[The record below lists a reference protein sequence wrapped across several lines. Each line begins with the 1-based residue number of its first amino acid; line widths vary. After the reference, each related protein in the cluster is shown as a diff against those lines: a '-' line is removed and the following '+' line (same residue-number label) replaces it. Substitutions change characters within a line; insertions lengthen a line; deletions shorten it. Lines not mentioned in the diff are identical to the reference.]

1 MTLDLMIPAQPRPG
15 TGHAQWRIEAL
26 QMANWGGFHGRTEVR
41 FSPGSNL
48 MSGASGSGKSTV
60 LDAYLALMMP
70 SDTPFNG
77 ASNDAGGRARSAEQ
91 RNLLTYLRGKMDT
104 NRVDGSDELRDQ
116 VLRGGKGEPIW
127 GALAGTFI
135 NDDGRRYTALRMYFA
150 KAGASVGGDV
160 TTTFA
165 TVEGYLDISRLAPL
179 ADTRFD
185 KRALKAALPG
195 LVTFNTFYEFEDNI
209 HTRLGIGGGDG
220 GRKAMRLLA
229 RVQGGM
235 QVKRVDGLYKS
246 MVLEEPITY
255 RVADDA
261 LAHFADL
268 EAAYLKMTDEADKV
282 KALRR
287 LPGLQQDL
295 AGAEAREF
303 LIRQFGA
310 EDAGPSPFRLW
321 MLRTERELLDT
332 AVAENRRKHAETTT
346 TYTQAKAD
354 EAEYERQLT
363 QIAEDKRSNGGDAID
378 ERRSEMAR
386 LSRSRDE
393 VYNSNVRF
401 QTRTEAI
408 DLVAPETVEQFAEAQ
423 VAAADFLAGF
433 GAREAA
439 LLVTEDE
446 VQDERAP
453 LTSRQVDLMN
463 EKKSLTGRSGMVP
476 KRLHEARV
484 QMAQAAGLDP
494 MVDLPFVAELL
505 DVLPEES
512 RWRSAVE
519 NTLGGIA
526 RTVLVDRQ
534 TRDRLSAAIDGVP
547 IRPRIRYQAV
557 SLAEHEDWRGDPDHV
572 SGKLAFKD
580 SPFSRWVQDRVG
592 DTGVDH
598 LCVPDAASLT
608 GQGARVTP
616 SGQTR
621 NGDKGAHGESGEGD
635 IIGFSNEHRLADIDR
650 LLAELE
656 PEMAAMRKRL
666 ADVQARLSDLRQQK
680 DAHGYVQDATWAA
693 IDHLG
698 IDRRIVELEDEIARL
713 RSANRILDALQADEE
728 RIKPLLKEANRV
740 KVLAHE
746 GRNNLEARHGNL
758 VSDQDEAQDG
768 VDAIVNAQTA
778 TVTEAQQDYLDALFT
793 GNWDATSLD
802 SFARN
807 MNALRKRL
815 GEESEAARKTARNAV
830 SAMESM
836 FEAYKDRWTEHNL
849 GVKVASADGYREIL
863 DRIESEGLYERRDRW
878 RREFA
883 AWSSDDLLRLNDAF
897 DTALEDIEDRLAPI
911 NRILETL
918 PFGGKGILQISLR
931 RLQSDELGKFRR
943 GLRELSSGL
952 AQELTEQQVESRFTK
967 LQEFMTRLRI
977 PEGHTKSSTSQRDR
991 YLDVRQHVAVTAV
1004 CLDEDRREIANY
1016 DSLGGKSGGETQE
1029 LIAFIV
1035 GSALRYQ
1042 LGDESRSR
1050 PRFAPVFLDEG
1061 FVKSDGEFAGRAV
1074 KAWQDLGF
1082 QLVIGAPLD
1091 KVTALEPHM
1100 DRLLT
1105 VTKNE
1110 QGYSY
1115 VQDLLDEPDG
1125 QLDELDDQIAGDAA

>member
-1 MTLDLMIPAQPRPG
+1 MTLDLVIPAQPRPG
-15 TGHAQWRIEAL
+15 TGHSQWHIEAL
-26 QMANWGGFHGRTEVR
+26 QMANWGGFQGRTEVR

-104 NRVDGSDELRDQ
+104 SRVGGSDELRDT
-116 VLRGGKGEPIW
+116 VLRGGDGQAIW

-135 NDDGRRYTALRMYFA
+135 NDDGRRYTALRIYFA

-165 TVEGYLDISRLAPL
+165 AVEGYLDISRLTPL
-179 ADTRFD
+179 AASRFD

-255 RVADDA
+255 QVADEA
-261 LAHFADL
+261 LEHFANL

-282 KALRR
+282 KALHR

-295 AGAEAREF
+295 AAAQAREL
-303 LIRQFGA
+303 LIGQFGA
-310 EDAGPSPFRLW
+310 DDQAPSPFRLW
-321 MLRTERELLDT
+321 MLRTERGLLDT
-332 AVAENRRKHAETTT
+332 AVAENRRAYADTVA
-346 TYTQAKAD
+346 TYTQAKTEEAD
-354 EAEYERQLT
+354 YEDQLA
-363 QIAEDKRSNGGDAID
+363 QIAEDKRSNGGEAID
-378 ERRSEMAR
+378 ERQGEIVR
-386 LSRSRDE
+386 LGRSRDE
-393 VYNSNVRF
+393 VYSANVKF

-408 DLVAPETVEQFAEAQ
+408 NLVAPETAEQFAEAQ
-423 VAAADFLAGF
+423 VAAADFLEGY
-433 GAREAA
+433 GAREASLRLA
-439 LLVTEDE
+439 DE
-446 VQDERAP
+446 EIRLELSP
-453 LTSRQVDLMN
+453 LINRQVDLMD
-463 EKKSLTGRSGMVP
+463 EKKSLTGRAGSVP

-484 QMAQAAGLDP
+484 KMAQAAGLDP
-494 MVDLPFVAELL
+494 MNDLPFVAELL
-505 DVLPEES
+505 DVLPEEA
-512 RWRSAVE
+512 RWRKAVE

-526 RTVLVDRQ
+526 RTVLVDRD
-534 TRDRLSAAIDGVP
+534 TRDRLSAAIDGVQ
-547 IRPRIRYQAV
+547 IRPRIRFQAV
-557 SLAEHEDWRGDPDHV
+557 SLAEHQDWRGDSDHI

-580 SPFSRWVQDRVG
+580 SPFSRWVQDRVS
-592 DTGVDH
+592 DSGVDH
-598 LCVPDAASLT
+598 LCVADTASLD
-608 GQGARVTP
+608 GREARVTL

-635 IIGFSNEHRLADIDR
+635 IIGFSNERRLAEIDR
-650 LLAELE
+650 LLTELE
-656 PEMAAMRKRL
+656 PEIAAVRKRI
-666 ADVQARLSDLRQQK
+666 ADVQTHLSDLRLQK
-680 DAHGYVQDATWAA
+680 DAHVYVQDAIWSA

-698 IDRRIVELEDEIARL
+698 VDRRIVELEDEIARL
-713 RSANRILDALQADEE
+713 RAANRILDALQEDEE
-728 RIKPLLKEANRV
+728 RIRPLLKEANRV
-740 KVLAHE
+740 RVLASE
-746 GRNNLEARHGNL
+746 SKGKLEARHSVL
-758 VSDQDEAQDG
+758 VSGQDEAQDG

-778 TVTEAQQDYLDALFT
+778 TVTEAQQDYLNALFA

-807 MNALRKRL
+807 MSALRRRL
-815 GEESEAARKTARNAV
+815 GEESEAARKSARNAV

-863 DRIESEGLYERRDRW
+863 DRIQSEGLYERRDRW

-883 AWSSDDLLRLNDAF
+883 SWSSDDLLRLSDAF

-931 RLQSDELGKFRR
+931 RLPSAELSVFRR
-943 GLRELSSGL
+943 RLRELSSGL
-952 AQELTEQQVESRFTK
+952 ALELTDQQVEERFKK
-967 LQEFMTRLRI
+967 LQAFMTPLRI

-991 YLDVRQHVAVTAV
+991 YLDVRQHVVITAV
-1004 CLDEDRREIANY
+1004 CLDENRREIASY

-1029 LIAFIV
+1029 LVAFIV

-1061 FVKSDGEFAGRAV
+1061 FVKSDGEFAGRAI

-1082 QLVIGAPLD
+1082 QLIIGAPYD

-1100 DRLLT
+1100 NRLLG
-1105 VTKNE
+1105 VTKNDR
-1110 QGYSY
+1110 GHSF
-1115 VQDLLDEPDG
+1115 VSDLRDPDA
-1125 QLDELDDQIAGDAA
+1125 QLGSAGDTA